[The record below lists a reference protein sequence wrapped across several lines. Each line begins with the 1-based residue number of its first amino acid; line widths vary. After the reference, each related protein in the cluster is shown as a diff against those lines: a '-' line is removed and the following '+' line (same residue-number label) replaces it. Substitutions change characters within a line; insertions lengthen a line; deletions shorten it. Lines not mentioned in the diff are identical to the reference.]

1 MKSKIDHLSKN
12 LEQAQIQLSEI
23 SVNSIEKN
31 TINTTDMTLS
41 SFSAAKQEEMD
52 KLARQLKRSNE
63 KISMKNQEIEIL
75 KSKIADIKQNN
86 EKIQSKYSQIRAS
99 SSNFESENQELQLSY
114 KQLSEEFNEFKSQQS
129 KELSEKSKRFKILD
143 QISKRLEPKFLLI
156 KESNVLYPI
165 FDNLSMLLQGISD
178 MEIDSQAIVQGLM
191 EISNVIQ
198 KAINDIDQSLA
209 VNQSSIANSEEIAQ
223 LKSQISD
230 YEDQIER
237 LQTELNEMLE
247 DDSSSELITWMKK
260 YKDLEQE
267 LISIKQSQAKFQALN
282 QSLNFS

>member
-1 MKSKIDHLSKN
+1 MESKIYHLSKN

-165 FDNLSMLLQGISD
+165 FDNLSMLLQGI
-178 MEIDSQAIVQGLM
+178 
-191 EISNVIQ
+191 
-198 KAINDIDQSLA
+198 
-209 VNQSSIANSEEIAQ
+209 
-223 LKSQISD
+223 
-230 YEDQIER
+230 
-237 LQTELNEMLE
+237 
-247 DDSSSELITWMKK
+247 
-260 YKDLEQE
+260 
-267 LISIKQSQAKFQALN
+267 
-282 QSLNFS
+282 